1 MDGWMDGWLKYYH
14 AVWKK
19 FIQIWSNMRE
29 ISKPSLNRKDNFLPT
44 QNDLPF
50 SSLFSHLSWWRRCE
64 PTRSWWTCCHRL
76 NWSLVQAATGETT
89 REWETAFIWELNSKA
104 AIRFYHI
111 FILLKGQGWM
121 RGNGNKKVSITFT
134 TLPGTPRGTVIVGYG
149 GHRCPE
155 ERQLL
160 MPAHSPPP
168 SCCSDTAESSECIC
182 QRSYTRLQI
191 YYTAS
196 KWEIQNFLCW
206 AEILFC
212 NSHGSI

>member
-1 MDGWMDGWLKYYH
+1 MLCED
-14 AVWKK
+14 AKK
-19 FIQIWSNMRE
+19 KKKVIQIWNNMRE
-29 ISKPSLNRKDNFLPT
+29 MSKGWQFFFFLVNRLFIGKILFFLPT

-64 PTRSWWTCCHRL
+64 PTRSWWTCCHTL

-89 REWETAFIWELNSKA
+89 REWETEFIWEISSKA
-104 AIRFYHI
+104 AIRFLQQI

-121 RGNGNKKVSITFT
+121 RGNGNNKVCITFT

-168 SCCSDTAESSECIC
+168 SCCSDRAESSECIC
-182 QRSYTRLQI
+182 QKSYNRLQI
-191 YYTAS
+191 YYS
-196 KWEIQNFLCW
+196 FKMRNPKHFMLGWNI
-206 AEILFC
+206 IL
-212 NSHGSI
+212 